1 MMQHQARKA
10 VILSSSS
17 SSTRALQKVP
27 SASFSYDHGEI
38 KKLELK
44 VMKKL

>member
-1 MMQHQARKA
+1 MQHQARKV

-17 SSTRALQKVP
+17 SSRALQKVP